1 MSHHGRKGLLVL
13 DIDALLSQFAEIEKK
28 VEKLIEI
35 CRSQQT
41 ANLELHHKIKQ
52 LEEEL
57 HVKNEA
63 VKRQMEE
70 KALIRSRIDK
80 LLARLEDTNPS

>member
-1 MSHHGRKGLLVL
+1 MDHDEFL
-13 DIDALLSQFAEIEKK
+13 DQFTAIEKK

-35 CRSQQT
+35 SRSLQA

-57 HVKNEA
+57 HRKDES
-63 VKRQMEE
+63 VKRHGEE
-70 KALIRSRIDK
+70 KAFIRSRIDN
-80 LLARLEDTNPS
+80 LLAKLEGVTRC

>member
-1 MSHHGRKGLLVL
+1 LDQDGRKGLRAL

-41 ANLELHHKIKQ
+41 ANLEIHDKIKQ

-57 HVKNEA
+57 HVKNET

>member
-1 MSHHGRKGLLVL
+1 MVL
-13 DIDALLSQFAEIEKK
+13 DIDALGSQFAEIEKK
-28 VEKLIEI
+28 VEKLIEV
-35 CRSQQT
+35 CRSQQS

-57 HVKNEA
+57 HVKNEV

-70 KALIRSRIDK
+70 KALIRSRIDT
-80 LLARLEDTNPS
+80 LLAKLEDTNSS